1 MAGASLQ
8 HPVVAP
14 QRTATAADD
23 SLREGE
29 AEAGAGT
36 EREGGGESAVEEAA
50 GVGMSG
56 SALLRV
62 GVEKKREQ
70 QGQKGEQKIPAL
82 VVAIDTQSTQ
92 LTVDAA
98 HAHTFDMS
106 CTTFF
111 FGARGRMRSRNTK
124 EICPGK

>member
-8 HPVVAP
+8 HPVAAP
-14 QRTATAADD
+14 QHTATAADD

-29 AEAGAGT
+29 AEAGAET

-62 GVEKKREQ
+62 GVETKMEKK
-70 QGQKGEQKIPAL
+70 GHKGAK
-82 VVAIDTQSTQ
+82 
-92 LTVDAA
+92 
-98 HAHTFDMS
+98 
-106 CTTFF
+106 
-111 FGARGRMRSRNTK
+111 K
-124 EICPGK
+124 

>member
-8 HPVVAP
+8 HPVAAP
-14 QRTATAADD
+14 QHTATAADD

-29 AEAGAGT
+29 AEAGAET
-36 EREGGGESAVEEAA
+36 EREGGVESAVEDAA

-62 GVEKKREQ
+62 GVETKREQ
-70 QGQKGEQKIPAL
+70 KGQKGEQKIPAL
-82 VVAIDTQSTQ
+82 VVAIDTH
-92 LTVDAA
+92 AA
-98 HAHTFDMS
+98 RTHTFDMP

-111 FGARGRMRSRNTK
+111 FRARGRMRSRKNK
-124 EICPGK
+124 RNMP